1 MEVLRASE
9 NLGSWLCFP
18 QLTRKLQIRE
28 ALVLHRW
35 VSKATERLVA
45 VPQVPEEAVVVL
57 IAVFKPH
64 ALPASRFCRKKG
76 SVCPN
81 GASRP
86 RIRSRSFLPRPCT
99 AGRARFAPGHRSQSL
114 TRRKGRPL
122 VESATRRGVLSNHE
136 DFRRNQTRVFV
147 DYLEAL
153 QVPRKGSAAIQAFLD
168 VVEGAHVLVQNT
180 LRGL

>member
-1 MEVLRASE
+1 MFQALKPLQHFLRHAHRLCSPSVQLLMEVLRASE

-28 ALVLHRW
+28 ALVLHPW

-64 ALPASRFCRKKG
+64 ALPASRFCRENYRKKG

-99 AGRARFAPGHRSQSL
+99 AGRARFAPGHRSQVAYTPQRTSFG
-114 TRRKGRPL
+114 RICRKERRPL
-122 VESATRRGVLSNHE
+122 ES
-136 DFRRNQTRVFV
+136 
-147 DYLEAL
+147 
-153 QVPRKGSAAIQAFLD
+153 
-168 VVEGAHVLVQNT
+168 
-180 LRGL
+180 